1 MGKKY
6 SEIIIEG
13 SFMLAKGFLLGFLST
28 SQDHGK
34 YFFHRKSGIRR
45 ETFRELLK
53 DFFELDNHV
62 HVCLEQPLVDKFKKA
77 SSLYTEIT
85 GNKIVSEKPIKSAS
99 FHFSYEFFNQDLA
112 KQAKDILNKLPE
124 GVSLTDYFPFE
135 EHAEEGHG
143 VESYAPLHEFTTR
156 ARGKLSGD
164 FEGIMTLYLNIKKSN
179 LSESI
184 ICDEVLLN
192 FE

>member
-1 MGKKY
+1 MSKKY

-28 SQDHGK
+28 TQQQGG

-62 HVCLEQPLVDKFKKA
+62 HVCLEKSLVDKFKKA

-85 GNKIVSEKPIKSAS
+85 GNKIVSEKAIKSAS
-99 FHFSYEFFNQDLA
+99 FNFSYEFYNKELA
-112 KQAKDILNKLPE
+112 TEAKAILERLPKN
-124 GVSLTDYFPFE
+124 VSLTDYFPFE
-135 EHAEEGHG
+135 DIDAEGLG
-143 VESYAPLHEFTTR
+143 VEAYAPLHEYTAR

-164 FEGIMTLYLNIKKSN
+164 FESIMNIYLKIKKSN
-179 LSESI
+179 LCESI
-184 ICDEVLLN
+184 ICGAAILE

>member
-1 MGKKY
+1 MSKKY
-6 SEIIIEG
+6 SELIIEG

-28 SQDHGK
+28 VQGQGK

-45 ETFRELLK
+45 ETLRELLK

-62 HVCLEQPLVDKFKKA
+62 HVCLEQPLVDKFKTA
-77 SSLYTEIT
+77 SSFYTEIT
-85 GNKIVSEKPIKSAS
+85 GNKIVSEKAIDSAS
-99 FHFSYEFFNQDLA
+99 FSFSYEFFNQDLA
-112 KQAKDILNKLPE
+112 KQAKDILNNLPE

-135 EHAEEGHG
+135 EQAAEGHG
-143 VESYAPLHEFTTR
+143 IEGYTPLHEFTTR

-164 FEGIMTLYLNIKKSN
+164 FEGIMDIYLKIKKSN

-184 ICDEVLLN
+184 ICNEVVLK

>member
-1 MGKKY
+1 MSKKY
-6 SEIIIEG
+6 SEIIVEG

-28 SQDHGK
+28 QQGQGQ

-62 HVCLEQPLVDKFKKA
+62 HVCLEQPLVEKFKTA

-85 GNKIVSEKPIKSAS
+85 GNKIISEKEIETAAFS
-99 FHFSYEFFNQDLA
+99 FSYEFFNQDLA
-112 KQAKDILNKLPE
+112 KQAKDILNNLPE
-124 GVSLTDYFPFE
+124 DVSLTDYFPFE
-135 EHAEEGHG
+135 EHAAEGHG
-143 VESYAPLHEFTTR
+143 IEAYAPLHEFTTR

-164 FEGIMTLYLNIKKSN
+164 FEGVMNIYLQIKKSK
-179 LSESI
+179 LCESI
-184 ICDEVLLN
+184 ICDEVVLN

>member
-6 SEIIIEG
+6 SEIIVEG
-13 SFMLAKGFLLGFLST
+13 GFMLAKGFLLGFLST
-28 SQDHGK
+28 TQQQGG

-62 HVCLEQPLVDKFKKA
+62 HVCLEQSLVEKFKTA

-85 GNKIVSEKPIKSAS
+85 GNKIVSEKEIAFAS
-99 FHFSYEFFNQDLA
+99 FSFSYEFFNQDLA
-112 KQAKDILNKLPE
+112 KQAKEIINNLPAD
-124 GVSLTDYFPFE
+124 VSLTDYFPFE
-135 EHAEEGHG
+135 EHSAEGHG

-164 FEGIMTLYLNIKKSN
+164 FAGVMDIYLRIKKSK
-179 LSESI
+179 LCESI
-184 ICDEVLLN
+184 ICDEVALN
-192 FE
+192 FV